1 MTIIARPGETRRR
14 EGVGIADR
22 DCWATIT
29 LVDTFLIF
37 IDYKD
42 CGFYLLKLR
51 DLWLLVC
58 VVQSDNSHGECSV
71 HLYKVQARR
80 LEGGRTTSGS
90 AAVLDLAGWLAGW
103 LVTAGWLCDWL
114 DLPGRLA
121 RQCPASKLLA
131 WYRTRTRGDRSAV
144 LHYYITRLY
153 HSIGTSE
160 DATIFTCRL
169 QTSAD
174 TCRHLQDMQGLR
186 ASLALIFRA

>member
-22 DCWATIT
+22 DYWATLT

-37 IDYKD
+37 IDYRD

-58 VVQSDNSHGECSV
+58 VVQSDNSHDECSV
-71 HLYKVQARR
+71 HFYKVQARR

-103 LVTAGWLCDWL
+103 LAGD
-114 DLPGRLA
+114 GRLA
-121 RQCPASKLLA
+121 VRLARPARPPGK
-131 WYRTRTRGDRSAV
+131 AV
-144 LHYYITRLY
+144 PGVKTV
-153 HSIGTSE
+153 SPV
-160 DATIFTCRL
+160 
-169 QTSAD
+169 QN
-174 TCRHLQDMQGLR
+174 
-186 ASLALIFRA
+186 